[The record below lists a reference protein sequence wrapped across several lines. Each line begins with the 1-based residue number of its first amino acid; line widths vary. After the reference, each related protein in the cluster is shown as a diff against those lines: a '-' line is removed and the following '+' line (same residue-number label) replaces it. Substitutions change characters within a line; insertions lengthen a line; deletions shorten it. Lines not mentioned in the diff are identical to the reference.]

1 MRKILHVDIN
11 SYFATMEQQAYPNLR
26 GKPIGVAG
34 KGRGERTVVTGASVE
49 AKKYGVKSGMS
60 TWEALRICP
69 KLIIVPA
76 CYERYIFSSK
86 RIFALLERLS
96 PTIDV
101 FSIDEAFADLGEEIS
116 WAEAAQLSENFKRL
130 LKTHLGSWVTCSIGI
145 SYGKTLAKLAS
156 EMKKPDGLT
165 IIRPEDFAKVAAT
178 TAIEEL
184 CGIGYRLRPRLNR
197 MGVFTIKELGEMP
210 KDMLLEAFGEFT
222 GTWLHN
228 IGNGVDNNL
237 LRSFRSLP
245 QEKSVGH
252 SYTLPR
258 DVHTLEE
265 AKKVLLLLSE
275 RVGVRLRRKG
285 LISRGVAVY
294 LRFYDRSGWSQ
305 SALQKEYFNDGRQIY
320 RAAERLLEIFSD
332 SIKPVRLVAV
342 TATNLVQQGQ
352 ISQALFS
359 EDRDYEQLIHSV
371 DDVNNR
377 YGEFTVF
384 RGSLATIKRKIFNLP
399 DGRNKRIYLPQIT
412 EVNPFTKRI

>member
-1 MRKILHVDIN
+1 MRKILHVDMN

-26 GKPIGVAG
+26 GLPIGVAG
-34 KGRGERTVVTGASVE
+34 KGRGERTVVTGASIE
-49 AKKYGVKSGMS
+49 AKRYGVKSGMS
-60 TWEALRICP
+60 TWEALRLCP
-69 KLIIVPA
+69 GLIIVPA
-76 CYERYIFSSK
+76 CYDRYIFSSK

-101 FSIDEAFADLGEEIS
+101 FSIDEAFADLGEDITWE
-116 WAEAAQLSENFKRL
+116 EAAKLAQQFKAL
-130 LKTHLGSWVTCSIGI
+130 IKSHIGSWVTCSIGI

-156 EMKKPDGLT
+156 ELKKPDGLT
-165 IIRPEDFAKVAAT
+165 LVRPEDFAAIAEK

-184 CGIGYRLRPRLNR
+184 CGIGYRLRPRLNQ
-197 MGVFTIKELGEMP
+197 MGIFTIKELGDMP
-210 KDMLLEAFGEFT
+210 KNMLLEAFGEFT

-228 IGNGVDNNL
+228 IGNGIDNNL

-252 SYTLPR
+252 SYTLPQ
-258 DVHTLEE
+258 DVHTLGE

-285 LISRGVAVY
+285 LIARGVAVY
-294 LRFYDRSGWSQ
+294 LRFYDRSGWSK
-305 SALQKEYFNDGRQIY
+305 SALQKSFFNDGREIY
-320 RAAERLLEIFSD
+320 QAAEQLLEIFNN

-342 TATNLVQQGQ
+342 TATNLVQQTEITQ
-352 ISQALFS
+352 SLFT
-359 EDRDYEQLIHSV
+359 EDKEYEELIRAV
-371 DDVNNR
+371 DKVNNR

-384 RGSLATIKRKIFNLP
+384 RSSLATIKRRIFNLP